1 MADEP
6 GARAAELGR
15 AAELR
20 GRAAESGGRTA
31 AYDYDLPPGLI
42 AARPAAR
49 RDASRLLLVDR
60 ARGRFTDA
68 AFPALI
74 ERLSPGDA
82 VVVNDSR
89 VFPARLLGRKPTGA
103 RAEILL
109 VRPEAPSLAPTDPF
123 DRADTGLWRA
133 LVRPGGKLKPGRR
146 VDIAD
151 GFAVEVLDSAP
162 DGTRLV
168 RLAGDADP
176 WTLIQRHGR
185 VPLPPYIVRDPR
197 REPPSA
203 EPPPPAHGEPPPPAS
218 AAPPPPDSPPPDSPP
233 PDDAE
238 DRERYQTV
246 YATAAGSVAA
256 PTAGLHF
263 TPELLAGI
271 AARGARLV
279 RLTLHVGFGTFR
291 PVTADRIDEH
301 RVAPEAYTFS
311 AEAADALNATR
322 AAGRR
327 VVAIGTTSCRVLETV
342 GAGGRFEPATGWT
355 DLFIRPPHEFRAV
368 DTLLTNFHLPRSSLL
383 MLVAAFAGR
392 KLTLA
397 AYAHA
402 IRERYR
408 FYSYGDAMMIR

>member
-6 GARAAELGR
+6 A
-15 AAELR
+15 
-20 GRAAESGGRTA
+20 GRTE
-31 AYDYDLPPGLI
+31 AYDYELPAELI

-49 RDASRLLLVDR
+49 RDASRLLVLDR
-60 ARGRFTDA
+60 ARRRFTDA
-68 AFPALI
+68 AFPALL
-74 ERLSPGDA
+74 ERLSAGDA

-109 VRPEAPSLAPTDPF
+109 VRPESDALQPFAPF
-123 DRADTGLWRA
+123 DEADTRLWRA
-133 LVRPGGKLKPGRR
+133 MVRPGGKLKPGRT

-151 GFAVEVLDSAP
+151 GFAVEILDSAS

-168 RLAGDADP
+168 RLAGDDDP
-176 WTLIQRHGR
+176 WSLIERHGR
-185 VPLPPYIVRDPR
+185 VPLPPYIVRD
-197 REPPSA
+197 A
-203 EPPPPAHGEPPPPAS
+203 
-218 AAPPPPDSPPPDSPP
+218 

-246 YATAAGSVAA
+246 YAAPAGSVAA

-263 TPELLAGI
+263 TRETLAAI
-271 AARGARLV
+271 EARGVRLV
-279 RLTLHVGFGTFR
+279 SLTLHVGFGTFR

-301 RVAPEAYTFS
+301 EVAPEAFTFS
-311 AEAADALNATR
+311 AAAAEALNATR
-322 AAGRR
+322 AAGGR
-327 VVAIGTTSCRVLETV
+327 VFAVGTTSCRVLETV
-342 GAGGRFEPATGWT
+342 VAGGGAGGGVLAGGPPEGGPFEPGRGWT
-355 DLFIRPPHEFRAV
+355 DLFIRPPYTFRAV
-368 DTLLTNFHLPRSSLL
+368 DALVTNFHLPRSSLL

-392 KLTLA
+392 ALTLE

-408 FYSYGDAMMIR
+408 FYSYGDAMVIT

>member
-1 MADEP
+1 MKAE
-6 GARAAELGR
+6 RA
-15 AAELR
+15 
-20 GRAAESGGRTA
+20 GRTE
-31 AYDYDLPPGLI
+31 AYDYELPAELI
-42 AARPAAR
+42 AARPAER
-49 RDASRLLLVDR
+49 RDASRLLVVDR

-68 AFPALI
+68 AFPALL

-109 VRPEAPSLAPTDPF
+109 VRPEAPSLEPTDPF
-123 DRADTGLWRA
+123 DRADTRLWRA
-133 LVRPGGKLKPGRR
+133 MVRPGGKLKPGRT

-151 GFAVEVLDSAP
+151 GFTVEILDSAP

-185 VPLPPYIVRDPR
+185 VPLPPYIVRDAGGGPNARSGAPR
-197 REPPSA
+197 DNMPR
-203 EPPPPAHGEPPPPAS
+203 
-218 AAPPPPDSPPPDSPP
+218 
-233 PDDAE
+233 DDAE

-246 YATAAGSVAA
+246 YAAPAGSVAA

-263 TPELLAGI
+263 TPELLA
-271 AARGARLV
+271 ALEARGARLV

-291 PVTADRIDEH
+291 PVTATRVEEH
-301 RVAPEAYTFS
+301 RVAPEAYSFS
-311 AEAADALNATR
+311 PEAADQLNATR
-322 AAGRR
+322 AAGGR

-342 GAGGRFEPATGWT
+342 GAPGRFEPGRGWT
-355 DLFIRPPHEFRAV
+355 DLFIRPPYDFHAV
-368 DTLLTNFHLPRSSLL
+368 DALVTNFHLPRSSLL

-392 KLTLA
+392 ELALA

-408 FYSYGDAMMIR
+408 FYSYGDAMLIT

>member
-6 GARAAELGR
+6 A
-15 AAELR
+15 
-20 GRAAESGGRTA
+20 GRTE
-31 AYDYDLPPGLI
+31 AYDYELPAELI

-49 RDASRLLLVDR
+49 RDASRLLVLDR
-60 ARGRFTDA
+60 ARRRFTDA
-68 AFPALI
+68 AFPALL
-74 ERLSPGDA
+74 ERLSAGDA

-109 VRPEAPSLAPTDPF
+109 VRPESDALQPFAPF
-123 DRADTGLWRA
+123 DEADTRLWRA
-133 LVRPGGKLKPGRR
+133 MVRPGGKLKPGRT

-151 GFAVEVLDSAP
+151 GFAVEILDSAS

-168 RLAGDADP
+168 RLTGDDDP
-176 WTLIQRHGR
+176 WSLIERHGR
-185 VPLPPYIVRDPR
+185 VPLPPYIVRD
-197 REPPSA
+197 A
-203 EPPPPAHGEPPPPAS
+203 
-218 AAPPPPDSPPPDSPP
+218 
-233 PDDAE
+233 PDDAD

-246 YATAAGSVAA
+246 YAAPAGSVAA

-263 TPELLAGI
+263 TRETLAAI
-271 AARGARLV
+271 EARGVRLV
-279 RLTLHVGFGTFR
+279 SLTLHVGFGTFR

-301 RVAPEAYTFS
+301 EVAPEAYTFS
-311 AEAADALNATR
+311 AAAAEALNATR

-327 VVAIGTTSCRVLETV
+327 VFAVGTTSCRVLETV
-342 GAGGRFEPATGWT
+342 VAGGGSAGGPSAGGPFEPGRGWT
-355 DLFIRPPHEFRAV
+355 DLFIRPPYTFRAV
-368 DTLLTNFHLPRSSLL
+368 DALVTNFHLPRSSLL

-392 KLTLA
+392 ALTLE

-408 FYSYGDAMMIR
+408 FYSYGDAMVIT

>member
-6 GARAAELGR
+6 GARAAELGERTAEPAAR
-15 AAELR
+15 AATPR
-20 GRAAESGGRTA
+20 GRTV

-42 AARPAAR
+42 AARPPER

-68 AFPALI
+68 AFPALL

-123 DRADTGLWRA
+123 DRADTRLWHA

-151 GFAVEVLDSAP
+151 GFAVEILDSTP

-176 WTLIQRHGR
+176 WTLIRRHGR

-197 REPPSA
+197 RD
-203 EPPPPAHGEPPPPAS
+203 PPPEE
-218 AAPPPPDSPPPDSPP
+218 PP

-271 AARGARLV
+271 EARGARLV

-311 AEAADALNATR
+311 SEAADALNATR

-327 VVAIGTTSCRVLETV
+327 VIAVGTTSCRVLETV